1 MFRSSVII
9 IIIATFTW
17 RKKMKRLSGFILC
30 CCAAVLFAARPVA
43 VGGYRY
49 ESRRIMGEIVNKNCW
64 IGESVTPETCD
75 YKKYSAVFL
84 GEQLK
89 KAPEEVMWNT
99 PAARKNVLDYLNDGG
114 IIITSGDMPRSL
126 LNKKNRKEMVKLFGF
141 KETFSCKDKISGVK
155 LGDGKELYDWQH
167 GGSVAANRLAP
178 EAEVLASFVL
188 ENGKTLPAV
197 VRKKFGKG
205 QLWWI
210 SVPLNRLKEYYSKRK
225 ISLGVPDDQGNF
237 IASRAGE
244 AVESLEGIYNRAF
257 NSASGISVNKSAQD
271 WGTKPL
277 GAPGNMKLNDTFE
290 NKPILRSG
298 FPEYKPGLVLCDSK
312 GQAVI
317 YSAGKE
323 TGALAREVK
332 FHLDKMSGKDFK
344 IVTAYPDASQKA
356 VILGGPET
364 AAAKFGFKISVPDRD
379 TIMIRRKGNHL
390 FVGGISC
397 GISQAVTV
405 FLEVLGCR
413 YLWPGVSGKVIP
425 RKKEIIAPEMDIN
438 HVAKFYMVRSVRDNG
453 FRDRWAGSI
462 KKFGFTS
469 EEMEKIWAKYSR
481 DGKYNRGYFQWHGV
495 NEDPRRFG
503 YDHKTKKIYEW
514 GHAFNHLFKVY
525 GKKYPQ
531 CFALQP
537 DGSRKQ
543 PARPRLCHSNEEL
556 VKLIVAEKVAQ
567 FKAYPEKKAVSLC
580 LNDGGHSSMCMC
592 SNCRK
597 LDPVNAHKASMLVF
611 APVRKRIEYVSFADR
626 VLTFSNRIAEGVL
639 KEVPGKKFTLYAYA
653 EYEKPPVKVKPHPSL
668 ILFSVAGRYTSE
680 AYRQKALKTVAAWT
694 HVGNPM
700 LWRPNALSGFRDVV
714 IPQNFARKLFND
726 LELFKANNIIGDD
739 LDDFEMQWACK
750 TLVYYAFGKAQWNYA
765 GVDYDTIFNDFC
777 EKGFNAAAPAV
788 KEYFNLLETLF
799 NKAAETNTHYIELV
813 SENDLVSLGK
823 LLDKARD
830 LAKGD
835 DEVITRINFLEKGL
849 NVGKVCRKL
858 HFAKKN
864 NSPEF
869 PALRKEFIRIIREYA
884 LTDPAAVNPEKIGFY
899 SPYLR

>member
-1 MFRSSVII
+1 
-9 IIIATFTW
+9 
-17 RKKMKRLSGFILC
+17 MKRLFGGLLFFLT
-30 CCAAVLFAARPVA
+30 ALGFAAKPIA

-49 ESRRIMGEIVNKNCW
+49 EVRRIMGDIVNKNCW
-64 IGESVTPETCD
+64 VGKAVTPAPED
-75 YKKYSAVFL
+75 YKNYSVVFL
-84 GEQLK
+84 GELLK
-89 KAPEEVMWNT
+89 NAPENVMWNSSD
-99 PAARKNVLDYLNDGG
+99 ARKNVLDYLNNGG
-114 IIITSGDMPRSL
+114 IIITSSEMPRCI

-155 LGDGKELYDWQH
+155 FGDGKELYEWQQ
-167 GGSVAANRLAP
+167 GGRVVANKLAP
-178 EAEVLASFVL
+178 DTEVLAYFVL
-188 ENGKTLPAV
+188 ENGKTFPAV
-197 VRKKFGKG
+197 VRRKVGKG

-210 SVPLNRLKEYYSKRK
+210 SVPLNRLKEYYRK
-225 ISLGVPDDQGNF
+225 NKVSLGVPDDQGNF
-237 IASRAGE
+237 IASKAGE
-244 AVESLEGIYNRAF
+244 AVESLEKIYNQAF
-257 NSASGISVNKSAQD
+257 KGASDIAVNKNALD

-277 GAPGNMKLNDTFE
+277 GAPGDMKLNDTFE
-290 NKPILRSG
+290 HKPVLRSG
-298 FPEYKPGLVLCDSK
+298 FPEYKPGLVLCDSSK
-312 GQAVI
+312 QAVI
-317 YSAGKE
+317 YFTGDE
-323 TGALAREVK
+323 TRALAQEVK
-332 FHLDKMSGKDFK
+332 YHLDKMSGRDFK
-344 IVTAYPDASQKA
+344 IVSTYPAKKQNA
-356 VILGGPET
+356 IIIGGAET
-364 AAAKFGFKISVPDRD
+364 AAAKFGFKISAPDRD
-379 TIMIRRKGNHL
+379 TVFIRRKGNHL
-390 FVGGISC
+390 FVGGVSC

-405 FLEVLGCR
+405 FLEALGCR

-425 RKKEIIAPEMDIN
+425 RKKNIVAPDMDIA
-438 HVAKFYMVRSVRDNG
+438 HTAKFYMIRSVRDNG
-453 FRDRWAGSI
+453 FRGRWEGSI
-462 KKFGFTS
+462 KKFGFTAD
-469 EEMEKIWAKYSR
+469 EMEKIWAKYSK
-481 DGKYNRGYFQWHGV
+481 DAKSNRGFFQWHGV

-503 YDHKTKKIYEW
+503 HEQKNKQIYEW
-514 GHAFNHLFKVY
+514 GHAFNHLFRVY

-543 PARPRLCHSNEEL
+543 PARPRLCHSSEEL

-567 FKAYPEKKAVSLC
+567 FKKHPHKKALSLC

-611 APVRKRIEYVSFADR
+611 APVRKRVEYVSFADR

-639 KEVPGKKFTLYAYA
+639 KEIPGKQFTLYAYA

-680 AYRQKALKTVAAWT
+680 AYHQKALKTVAAWT
-694 HVGNPM
+694 HFGNPM

-726 LELFKANNIIGDD
+726 IELFKANNIIGDD

-750 TLVYYAFGKAQWNYA
+750 TLVYYAFGKAQWNCA

-777 EKGFNAAAPAV
+777 EKGFNAAAPAI
-788 KEYFNLLETLF
+788 KEYFNLLEKLF
-799 NKAAETNTHYIELV
+799 NKAADTGTHYIELV
-813 SENDLVSLGK
+813 SENDLDSLGK
-823 LLDKARD
+823 LLDNARS
-830 LAKGD
+830 LANGD
-835 DEVITRINFLEKGL
+835 DEVLGRINFLEKGL
-849 NVGKVCRKL
+849 NVGRICRKL